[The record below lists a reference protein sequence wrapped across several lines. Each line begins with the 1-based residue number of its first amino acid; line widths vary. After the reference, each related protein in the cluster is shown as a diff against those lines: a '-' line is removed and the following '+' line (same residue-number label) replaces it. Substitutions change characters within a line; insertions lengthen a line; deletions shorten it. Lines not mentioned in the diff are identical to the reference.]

1 MKVLSFDV
9 GTRNLAYCLVE
20 FMMKSD
26 DHKIECRI
34 DAWDVLD
41 LGGSTNTPE
50 KCSLVL
56 TRVLNDTFIDIPSLK
71 IDCVLVE
78 RQPKRSVSML
88 AVQMFLC
95 QYFSS
100 YVHDGHIKHV
110 HFVSPKLK
118 LDHTCL
124 GSVCPTGLSLTSL
137 VNDIDNDDN
146 NNQNQHDAK
155 VSKSKSKS
163 NTKSKSRAKYTKNK
177 KDAIAITRHLLEHVL
192 IDHAKLVEFDA
203 AHKCDDLADA
213 FLQALCWTTTCVGA
227 FTKKQLSSHQ
237 TNQVHDG
244 QNQRD
249 VCGEVAPES
258 A

>member
-20 FMMKSD
+20 FMMKTD

-56 TRVLNDTFIDIPSLK
+56 TRVLNETFVDIPSLK

-100 YVHDGHIKHV
+100 YVHAGHIKHV

-124 GSVCPTGLSLTSL
+124 GSVCPVGLTI
-137 VNDIDNDDN
+137 NDIDNLND
-146 NNQNQHDAK
+146 NQNQHDAK

-163 NTKSKSRAKYTKNK
+163 NKNRAKYTKNK

-213 FLQALCWTTTCVGA
+213 FLQALCWTTSTVGA
-227 FTKKQLSSHQ
+227 FHKKYKNKLSSHQ

-249 VCGEVAPES
+249 VCSEVAPES